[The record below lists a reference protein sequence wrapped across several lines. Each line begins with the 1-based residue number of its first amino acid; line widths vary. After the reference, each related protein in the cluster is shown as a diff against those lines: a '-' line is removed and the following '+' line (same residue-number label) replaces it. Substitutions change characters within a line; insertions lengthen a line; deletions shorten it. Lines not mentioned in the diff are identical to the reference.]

1 MRFEWMD
8 CTPARNNGSKL
19 RADVAAAELA
29 HRAGTLYR
37 LGFSEKDAVVRLC
50 ARTAWEFDP
59 CSKASGGYHA
69 RPDALSD
76 AAIAKIV
83 ADTYARRPGGW

>member
-1 MRFEWMD
+1 MKFEWMD
-8 CTPARNNGSKL
+8 CTPGKQNGSKL

-29 HRAGTLYR
+29 NRAGTLYR
-37 LGFSEKDAVVRLC
+37 LGFSQKEATARLC
-50 ARTAWEFDP
+50 ARTAWEYDP
-59 CSKASGGYHA
+59 CSKASGCHK

-76 AAIAKIV
+76 AAIGKIV

>member
-1 MRFEWMD
+1 MRFEWME
-8 CTPARNNGSKL
+8 CTPGKKNGSKL
-19 RADVAAAELA
+19 RADVAAAEIA

-37 LGFSEKDAVVRLC
+37 LGFSQKEAVARLC
-50 ARTAWEFDP
+50 ARCAWEYDP
-59 CSKASGGYHA
+59 PSKAGNHR

-76 AAIAKIV
+76 QAIAKIV

>member
-8 CTPARNNGSKL
+8 CTPAKRNGPKL
-19 RADVAAAELA
+19 RADVAATELA
-29 HRAGTLYR
+29 NRAGTLYR
-37 LGFSEKDAVVRLC
+37 LGYSEKEAVARLC
-50 ARTAWEFDP
+50 ARTAWEYDP
-59 CSKASGGYHA
+59 CSTKGAGCHS
-69 RPDALSD
+69 RPDAISD

>member
-1 MRFEWMD
+1 MRFEWME
-8 CTPARNNGSKL
+8 CTPGKKNGSKL
-19 RADVAAAELA
+19 RADAAAAELA

-37 LGFSEKDAVVRLC
+37 LGFSQQEATARLC
-50 ARTAWEFDP
+50 ARTAWEYDP
-59 CSKASGGYHA
+59 GSKAGNHR

-83 ADTYARRPGGW
+83 ADTYARRPGSW